1 MALLASVDS
10 VREDVAI
17 MRLVALA
24 PAQWTHLVASEGLG
38 PHYLLEISN
47 QLNLLQSIWIR
58 TLNLNIEADSNLAHQ
73 TLDEV
78 VDVRDQL
85 ILNALLQNAAIRLE
99 ELHPDVI
106 VRH

>member
-47 QLNLLQSIWIR
+47 QLNLLQSI
-58 TLNLNIEADSNLAHQ
+58 
-73 TLDEV
+73 
-78 VDVRDQL
+78 
-85 ILNALLQNAAIRLE
+85 
-99 ELHPDVI
+99 
-106 VRH
+106 